1 MKRKCLVFM
10 LCMTLVF
17 GQISYV
23 HADPDLSQESEAVR
37 SDQGI
42 TTQEEPNTLDYKE
55 DEVII
60 VYEDEMADVDKVEQ
74 AIENDNMKSLD
85 ETEQALADLGI
96 AEQEEILT
104 QDSSVNGSVAVATLP
119 EDVSVNEAIRKL
131 EDTENV
137 AYVQKNYVYHLQ
149 TTSINDKMSA
159 NAYYLNNLNLYEAWD
174 SVRADGS
181 TYNKTG
187 TPITVAVLD
196 TGINYDTSE
205 RHEELQDVGSGGNIW
220 YTYAYDAYQCKRMST
235 TGTDWYDSTGT
246 FTDYIGHGTTVASL
260 ISSSVNNGKG
270 VAGVSYNGRVLPVN
284 VFEQPVLSSNE
295 YLGNEL
301 YGFDAGASTS
311 TLIEAYDYVLKYADK
326 LNIKVINM
334 SLAGSEDIIDQALQD
349 SILKAYEKGILTVA
363 SAGNYNSLYE
373 NGNTTMY
380 PASSAHVLSVAS
392 VDSSNQHSDFSVYN
406 NAVDISAPGERILAP
421 AADYAYSLKKDRLY
435 WYKANGYTNVNVN
448 GTSFSAPIVSG
459 IAALLYA
466 ADPDMTPD
474 QAEECLTSTAT
485 DMGDAGKD
493 DYYGYGVVDA
503 YKAVQA
509 ALGNEVESSV
519 SSTDSVTEVT
529 ADPSLTR
536 LLSSMSLSVTK
547 YVYKGEARKPS
558 VTVGYSDRTI
568 AKNITSSTTNVKIT
582 YGSGRT
588 NVGTYR
594 VRATGQSVFD
604 FYCPE
609 GATFNGSIVQ
619 TFKIIPRATTILAS
633 ASKTKGFKVKW
644 KKRTLQVDGYQVQ
657 YATKSNMSDLKT
669 VTIRQNTTD
678 AKTITGLKA
687 KKKYYVRVRT
697 YKKVDGKNYFSNW
710 SATKAIKTK

>member
-220 YTYAYDAYQCKRMST
+220 YTYAYDAYQCKRMSK

>member
-1 MKRKCLVFM
+1 MKRKCLVFI

-42 TTQEEPNTLDYKE
+42 TTQEEPNALEYKE

-220 YTYAYDAYQCKRMST
+220 YTYAYDAYQGKRMSK

-270 VAGVSYNGRVLPVN
+270 MAGVSYNGRVLPVN

-295 YLGNEL
+295 YLGNKL
-301 YGFDAGASTS
+301 YGFDAGALTS

-421 AADYAYSLKKDRLY
+421 AADYAYSLKKNRLY

-474 QAEECLTSTAT
+474 KAEECLTSTAT

-697 YKKVDGKNYFSNW
+697 YKKVNGKNYFSNW

>member
-10 LCMTLVF
+10 LCMILVF

-220 YTYAYDAYQCKRMST
+220 YTYAYDAYQCKRMSK

-270 VAGVSYNGRVLPVN
+270 VAGISYNGRVLPVN

-334 SLAGSEDIIDQALQD
+334 SLGGSADNIDEALQD
-349 SILKAYEKGILTVA
+349 SIEQAYDKGILTVA
-363 SAGNYNSLYE
+363 SAGNYYSSQK
-373 NGNTTMY
+373 MY
-380 PASSAHVLSVAS
+380 PASFEHVLSVAS
-392 VDSSNQHSDFSVYN
+392 VDSNNQHSDFSQYN
-406 NAVDISAPGERILAP
+406 DAVDISAPGERILAP

-435 WYKANGYTNVNVN
+435 WYKANGYTNINVN

-474 QAEECLTSTAT
+474 QAEKYLTSTAT
-485 DMGDAGKD
+485 DVGDPGKD
-493 DYYGYGVVDA
+493 NYYGYGVVDA

-509 ALGNEVESSV
+509 ALGNDVESSV
-519 SSTDSVTEVT
+519 SSTSSVTQVT
-529 ADPSLTR
+529 ANPSLSR
-536 LLSSMSLSVTK
+536 LISSMSLSVTK
-547 YVYKGEARKPS
+547 YVYNGEARKPS
-558 VTVGYSDRTI
+558 ATVTYSGRKI
-568 AKNITSSTTNVKIT
+568 ANKITSSTVSIKLT
-582 YGSGRT
+582 YGGGRK

-594 VRATGQSVFD
+594 VRTTGQN
-604 FYCPE
+604 
-609 GATFNGSIVQ
+609 TFNGSIVQ

-697 YKKVDGKNYFSNW
+697 YKKADGKNYFSNW

>member
-220 YTYAYDAYQCKRMST
+220 YTYAYDAYQCKRMSK

-270 VAGVSYNGRVLPVN
+270 VAGISYNGRVLPVN

-295 YLGNEL
+295 YLGNKL

-334 SLAGSEDIIDQALQD
+334 SLGGSADNIDEALQD
-349 SILKAYEKGILTVA
+349 SIEQAYDKGILTVA
-363 SAGNYNSLYE
+363 SAGNYYSSQK
-373 NGNTTMY
+373 MY
-380 PASSAHVLSVAS
+380 PASFEHVLSVAS
-392 VDSSNQHSDFSVYN
+392 VDSNNQHSDFSQYN
-406 NAVDISAPGERILAP
+406 DAVDISAPGERILAP

-474 QAEECLTSTAT
+474 QAEKYLTSTAT
-485 DMGDAGKD
+485 DVGDPGKD
-493 DYYGYGVVDA
+493 NYYGYGVVDA

-509 ALGNEVESSV
+509 ALGNDVESSV
-519 SSTDSVTEVT
+519 SSTSSVTQVT
-529 ADPSLTR
+529 ANPSLSR
-536 LLSSMSLSVTK
+536 LISSMSLSVTK
-547 YVYKGEARKPS
+547 YVYNGEARKPS
-558 VTVGYSDRTI
+558 ATVTYSGRKI
-568 AKNITSSTTNVKIT
+568 ANKITSSTVSIKLT
-582 YGSGRT
+582 YGGGRK

-594 VRATGQSVFD
+594 VRTTGQN
-604 FYCPE
+604 
-609 GATFNGSIVQ
+609 TFNGSIVQ